1 MNTEKK
7 PMYRWFIWAGLIL
20 MGAATGFTVAMFW
33 RPSRPN
39 QITVSM
45 DTNGTT
51 HVAGVPLSDTNLRNG
66 AFTVMGALGV
76 KARLEMPDTSTNRAL
91 ESNVIETLKRMTRAG
106 LFSTNPP
113 PNPHE

>member
-1 MNTEKK
+1 
-7 PMYRWFIWAGLIL
+7 
-20 MGAATGFTVAMFW
+20 
-33 RPSRPN
+33 
-39 QITVSM
+39 M

-51 HVAGVPLSDTNLRNG
+51 HVVGVPLSDTNLRNG

-113 PNPHE
+113 PNPYE